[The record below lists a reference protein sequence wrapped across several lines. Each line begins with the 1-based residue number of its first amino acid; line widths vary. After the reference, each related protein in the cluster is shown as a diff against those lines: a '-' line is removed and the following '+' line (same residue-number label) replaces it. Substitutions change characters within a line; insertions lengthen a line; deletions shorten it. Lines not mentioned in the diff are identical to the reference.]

1 MSAGLFFVRARHE
14 RQRVAAAGRTR
25 IAAIVAIVAIA
36 GECVCGNPACANRCL
51 GTASGEKRQ
60 VSRDQNSTVERADH
74 ARGRAHAVCATASR
88 AASDAAS
95 RKRGMNASARSAGAH
110 RGTPRPPRPRAARC
124 GASRRPPVG
133 FVGAPKRPFAAL
145 VRTCRICASVCR
157 NSSAARGFFW
167 QPCRHAMTAY
177 FPAQRGD
184 VAMDAPKVV
193 VEGLCKVFGSNPR
206 QALDLLAAGATKDEV
221 FARTGQVVGVHN
233 VSFDVRE
240 GEIFVLM
247 GLSGS
252 GKSTLIRLVNR
263 LVEPSAG
270 KVMIDGRDVA
280 AVRRAELTALRRTD
294 MSMVF
299 QSFALMPQ
307 RTVLSNAAFGLEVAG
322 MGRKDRERRA
332 MDVLEQ
338 VGLAQFAHKLP
349 AELSGGMQQRV
360 GLARAL
366 AVNPSLMIMDEA
378 FSALDPL
385 KRKEMQNVLLQLQK
399 EQRRTIMFVSHDLEE
414 ALRIGSRIAIM
425 EGGRLVQV
433 GTPQEIIAN
442 PADDYVR
449 AFFEG
454 IDTSRYLTAGD
465 LMLTGAVPTLSKLDA
480 KHVAASLNGSAEYA
494 FVLDEARKIRGFVTR
509 DALNGATPNVR
520 QVESI
525 PRDASLDHVVERCV
539 AHPHALPV
547 VDDDGCYCGSVDR
560 AVLLKAIT
568 RSRGSH
574 V

>member
-1 MSAGLFFVRARHE
+1 
-14 RQRVAAAGRTR
+14 
-25 IAAIVAIVAIA
+25 
-36 GECVCGNPACANRCL
+36 
-51 GTASGEKRQ
+51 
-60 VSRDQNSTVERADH
+60 
-74 ARGRAHAVCATASR
+74 
-88 AASDAAS
+88 
-95 RKRGMNASARSAGAH
+95 
-110 RGTPRPPRPRAARC
+110 
-124 GASRRPPVG
+124 
-133 FVGAPKRPFAAL
+133 
-145 VRTCRICASVCR
+145 
-157 NSSAARGFFW
+157 
-167 QPCRHAMTAY
+167 
-177 FPAQRGD
+177 
-184 VAMDAPKVV
+184 MDSPKVV

-206 QALDLLAAGATKDEV
+206 QALDMLAAGSTKDDV
-221 FARTGQVVGVHN
+221 FRRTGQVVGVHN
-233 VSFDVRE
+233 VSFEVKE

-263 LVEPSAG
+263 LVEPTAG
-270 KVMIDGRDVA
+270 KVLIGGRDVA
-280 AVRRAELTALRRTD
+280 AVSRDELIALRRKD

-322 MGRKDRERRA
+322 VGRKERERRA

-338 VGLAQFAHKLP
+338 VGLATFAQKLP
-349 AELSGGMQQRV
+349 RELSGGMQQRV

-399 EQRRTIMFVSHDLEE
+399 EHRRTIMFVSHDLEE

-442 PADDYVR
+442 PADNYVR
-449 AFFEG
+449 TFFDG

-465 LMLTGAVPTLSKLDA
+465 LMQTNAVPTLSRLDA
-480 KHVAASLNGSAEYA
+480 ANIAATLNGSEDYA
-494 FVLDEARKIRGFVTR
+494 FVLDAQRKLRGFVTR
-509 DALNGATPNVR
+509 DATQSVR
-520 QVESI
+520 PVESI
-525 PRDASLDHVVERCV
+525 QRNASLDHVVERVV
-539 AHPHALPV
+539 ATPNALPV
-547 VDDDGCYCGSVDR
+547 VDDDGCYCGSVSR
-560 AVLLKAIT
+560 AVILKAIT
-568 RSRGSH
+568 RSRGNH